1 MYIKGIV
8 IASIFCLIISTS
20 CGNNHHHENYS
31 GQEYTSPS
39 NDNEEDGAINDALPN
54 NEVGT
59 EEADDE
65 EQIEDGTYTATVDYY
80 NPNTGYSNTYT
91 LDVEVE
97 NGEVVQIDF
106 PNDGYL
112 DECHIYPS
120 EVDEDGSCHIEDEEG
135 RSFDIQLDL

>member
-8 IASIFCLIISTS
+8 IVSIFCLIISS

-31 GQEYTSPS
+31 GQEYTYPS
-39 NDNEEDGAINDALPN
+39 NNNEEDGSINDALLN
-54 NEVGT
+54 NEVVT

-65 EQIEDGTYTATVDYY
+65 DQIEDGTYTATVDYY

-120 EVDEDGSCHIEDEEG
+120 EVDEDGSCHIEDEDG